1 MSLSA
6 VKHHGTHHSRRSSGI
21 LTPSSVQYL
30 WFEFWNRQSETFF
43 MDVLVKI
50 GLKISWKSLTFRRK
64 AFRVGITGGS
74 VYRGC
79 IGDWTPGQGEL
90 FVRITENLKAT
101 PLSDYPEICIHYWNP
116 TFWARGLWHSPAPK
130 LGVVVISCNF
140 QLLGILC
147 RSETRFCRCRYV
159 HERDGMYPWNR
170 YPQVSKWWPCPN
182 FCSRRS
188 TLKSDLNK
196 LLWTPYIYNMHFNR
210 QKGGNP
216 RSMLRNQGKGEA
228 IMQHRKKKKKVIP
241 FAFHPLR
248 VDVFFVQ

>member
-1 MSLSA
+1 
-6 VKHHGTHHSRRSSGI
+6 
-21 LTPSSVQYL
+21 
-30 WFEFWNRQSETFF
+30 

-147 RSETRFCRCRYV
+147 RSETRFCRCRS
-159 HERDGMYPWNR
+159 
-170 YPQVSKWWPCPN
+170 QS
-182 FCSRRS
+182 
-188 TLKSDLNK
+188 
-196 LLWTPYIYNMHFNR
+196 
-210 QKGGNP
+210 
-216 RSMLRNQGKGEA
+216 LRT
-228 IMQHRKKKKKVIP
+228 
-241 FAFHPLR
+241 
-248 VDVFFVQ
+248 